1 MQDIHTKLISE
12 SNLHHVTSVELK
24 AKLFRG
30 FSDPSRLQIIEA
42 LRNGPQSVGYLVE
55 ETGLSQSNVS
65 NHLRCLSDCG
75 LVLSER
81 RGRYVYYQLSDNR
94 ISVILKQAKELL
106 AEAAR
111 GVYHCTRYSVDHNE
125 KGNISKNE

>member
-1 MQDIHTKLISE
+1 VQDIHTKLISE

-75 LVLSER
+75 LVLGER
-81 RGRYVYYQLSDNR
+81 EGRYVYYRLSDSR
-94 ISVILKQAKELL
+94 INVILKQVEELL

-111 GVYHCTRYSVDHNE
+111 GVYHCTRYSVNDNE
-125 KGNISKNE
+125 KENINKIE

>member
-1 MQDIHTKLISE
+1 MQHKGTNLISE
-12 SNLHHVTSVELK
+12 SSQQHIMSVELK

-30 FSDPSRLQIIEA
+30 FADPSRLKIIEA
-42 LRNGPQSVGYLVE
+42 LRNGSQSVGYLVE

-75 LVLSER
+75 LVSSER
-81 RGRYVYYQLSDNR
+81 EGRYVYYRLSDSR
-94 ISVILKQAKELL
+94 INAILKQAEELL

-111 GVYHCTRYSVDHNE
+111 GVYHCTRYSVNNNE
-125 KGNISKNE
+125 KENISKNE

>member
-1 MQDIHTKLISE
+1 MID
-12 SNLHHVTSVELK
+12 SNIDQQEVKSVELK

-30 FSDPSRLQIIEA
+30 FSDPSRLLIIEK
-42 LRNGPQSVGYLVE
+42 LRNGSKSVGILVE

-75 LVLSER
+75 LVTSER
-81 RGRYVYYQLSDNR
+81 EGRYIYYRLSDSR
-94 ISVILKQAKELL
+94 IPFILEQAEKLL

-111 GVYHCTRYSVDHNE
+111 GVYHCTRYAIN
-125 KGNISKNE
+125 KNEEHNDKKG